1 MSNNIQSFINEWSD
15 TLQVFDILGK
25 EIIKITQI
33 CNIEAKILENEN
45 EDNFLKE
52 IQPWYRIA
60 IRSIIATVEAICFK
74 LKYTTVLICDQRKK
88 LLTQEERDK
97 LLEKKLDEQGELR
110 DYYLKTR
117 ENIKLALKKFYY
129 AFYLEFAIKNH
140 EEWKKLCNT
149 IGIRNKLTH
158 QKKKNDLKISAQM
171 YQDAAIGFK
180 WFRDQIKELNNL
192 IEEKKQ
198 KRF

>member
-74 LKYTTVLICDQRKK
+74 LKYTTVLICDQKPV
-88 LLTQEERDK
+88 LQ
-97 LLEKKLDEQGELR
+97 
-110 DYYLKTR
+110 
-117 ENIKLALKKFYY
+117 
-129 AFYLEFAIKNH
+129 
-140 EEWKKLCNT
+140 
-149 IGIRNKLTH
+149 
-158 QKKKNDLKISAQM
+158 
-171 YQDAAIGFK
+171 
-180 WFRDQIKELNNL
+180 NL
-192 IEEKKQ
+192 
-198 KRF
+198 